1 MIIDESCAKIRT
13 PEEFFSDPYEC
24 PVLYGQIYPAWSPYN
39 YVLNNSLGMVDPDG
53 KEICLV
59 YDNKSKSCTQQ
70 YKAGMDAE
78 QFKDNKDLYNFVLG
92 LNKLSTIDVGA
103 TVIATL
109 IKSQERYIFSDQ
121 RSPQGAYA
129 FGGTTRTFYMGGFGS
144 EEMDID
150 DMVRVGHELFHAY
163 QKDKL
168 GSEFGS
174 GIDIEVEGY
183 LFQYIIRYGLDNYR
197 PDPNDYIG
205 GNDVPKGEEYS
216 KGMISMAI
224 NYLDRKEFPIRDFRK
239 AADNFKEGSDTM
251 GAYKDFPI
259 YTYTKKQTPVIA
271 SLYHTKVKQ

>member
-1 MIIDESCAKIRT
+1 
-13 PEEFFSDPYEC
+13 
-24 PVLYGQIYPAWSPYN
+24 
-39 YVLNNSLGMVDPDG
+39 MVDPDG

-70 YKAGMDAE
+70 YKSRMDAE

-92 LNKLSTIDVGA
+92 LNKLATIDVGA

-109 IKSQERYIFSDQ
+109 IKSPERYIFSDQ

-129 FGGTTRTFYMGGFGS
+129 FGGTTRTFYMGGLGS

-150 DMVRVGHELFHAY
+150 DMMRVGHELFHAY

-183 LFQYIIRYGLDNYR
+183 LYGYFIQDRLSNNKTTSIR
-197 PDPNDYIG
+197 DYKG
-205 GNDVPKGEEYS
+205 GNDIDKGVAYNREINTLLEAFHKKQSFPVKDFNDAVGLFKMGS
-216 KGMISMAI
+216 KQMGSYA
-224 NYLDRKEFPIRDFRK
+224 
-239 AADNFKEGSDTM
+239 NFKE
-251 GAYKDFPI
+251 F
-259 YTYTKKQTPVIA
+259 TYTLTRPPVITTF
-271 SLYHTKVKQ
+271 YKNVRK